1 MLVLGRKLT
10 QQVLIGPDISI
21 TVVKIDRN
29 HVRLGITAPAGV
41 AILRQEL
48 VARRTDRALRPA
60 DSAGMV
66 AVRPS

>member
-1 MLVLGRKLT
+1 MLVLSRKLT

-29 HVRLGITAPAGV
+29 HVRIGITAPPGV

-48 VARRTDRALRPA
+48 IARRTGTALRPA
-60 DSAGMV
+60 DLAGIVPM
-66 AVRPS
+66 RPS